1 MSAPPAPETD
11 PAPWPDETDVRRYL
25 SLPYGIALTRSGPDE
40 QPTWRAQV
48 EEMPGCEA
56 TGATPAEAAERVPA
70 ALAEWVAEAQAEGR
84 DVPEPRSARSYSG
97 KLLLRMPLT
106 LHAEL
111 ARAAERDQVSL
122 NAYIT
127 SQLAVAVGWR
137 RPDAAPGA
145 AAGPEAGRGPRDRLL
160 WWALVANLAVV
171 GIAGIIAVG
180 LLLTAWIGG

>member
-1 MSAPPAPETD
+1 MSTESAHSPALM
-11 PAPWPDETDVRRYL
+11 AWPDETDVRHYL
-25 SLPYGIALTRSGPDE
+25 SLPYGIELTRSGPDD
-40 QPTWRAQV
+40 QPTWHAQI

-70 ALAEWVAEAQAEGR
+70 ALAEWVADARAEGR
-84 DVPEPRSARSYSG
+84 EVPEPRNARSYSG

-106 LHAEL
+106 LHAAL

-137 RPDAAPGA
+137 RPDPPRGAPQLA
-145 AAGPEAGRGPRDRLL
+145 PRPRDRLL
-160 WWALVANLAVV
+160 WWALVINLAVV
-171 GIAGIIAVG
+171 AIAGIIALG
-180 LLLTAWIGG
+180 LLITAWAGG